1 MGRETL
7 LSPQAG
13 SSLWAPFCSVFG
25 GVIAFLGPLVCVT
38 PSILSL
44 ALSFSPFIFA
54 CLLAPGRHR
63 QDLLPSSAT
72 ASSGQGHLLSLSCA
86 SRDASALCS
95 SQDLLL
101 AGLYGPQLGTEAVLS
116 SLWGRDGGSVLGGR
130 LLALCWRRDESRLQG
145 CRQRLA
151 EQTEFFFATR
161 GGSTELKIKRKDQY
175 LSV

>member
-13 SSLWAPFCSVFG
+13 SSLWAPFCSVCG
-25 GVIAFLGPLVCVT
+25 GDCFPGVTGLCNPLDSQSSPVLQSVCLCLSPSPRAPPTGFASLQSHSLLRSRPSSFPQLRVQGRLGP
-38 PSILSL
+38 
-44 ALSFSPFIFA
+44 
-54 CLLAPGRHR
+54 
-63 QDLLPSSAT
+63 
-72 ASSGQGHLLSLSCA
+72 
-86 SRDASALCS
+86 CS

-101 AGLYGPQLGTEAVLS
+101 AGLYGPKLGTEAVLS